1 MLAAETDRCDVITP
15 AYRAM
20 QAQLHA
26 DNPHYGIASLE
37 YAPMVAV
44 VIEHFGVDDLL
55 DYGAGKG
62 RLAQGL
68 RQHCKRVLRYH
79 PYDPAIDAWSSRPAP
94 REMVACIDV
103 LEHIEP
109 ELLDNVLDELAS
121 ITTGTGF
128 FSIHMGPAAKV
139 LADGRNAHLIQKP
152 SSWWLPRIARRF
164 EVKHLQSHQ
173 MMGRGIWLLVE
184 PRATTGD

>member
-109 ELLDNVLDELAS
+109 ECLDAVLDELQRC
-121 ITTGTGF
+121 TLRLGF
-128 FSIHMGPAAKV
+128 FTIHTGAAFKT
-139 LADGRNAHLIQKP
+139 LSDGRNAHLIQQP
-152 SSWWLPRIARRF
+152 PSWWLPRLMARF
-164 EVKHLQSHQ
+164 ELLKFVRDKS
-173 MMGRGIWLLVE
+173 GFWVLVE
-184 PRATTGD
+184 PLRAASR